1 LAYDGHW
8 LGFKIWALDERWFE
22 MKKNIDSAGAY
33 RVIRTSEL
41 TSEQLTVLRHGG
53 SMKIVVVDLTADL
66 DLATRSMELAL
77 ATARLT
83 ETRAK
88 LLLDVAR
95 AAPEQLEKARGIYIR
110 AATRVKR
117 LQAALDRMVPA
128 GGEQ

>member
-1 LAYDGHW
+1 
-8 LGFKIWALDERWFE
+8 
-22 MKKNIDSAGAY
+22 
-33 RVIRTSEL
+33 
-41 TSEQLTVLRHGG
+41 
-53 SMKIVVVDLTADL
+53 MKIVVVDLTADL

-95 AAPEQLEKARGIYIR
+95 AAPEHLEKARGIYIR
-110 AATRVKR
+110 AATRAKR
-117 LQAALDRMVPA
+117 LQAALDRLVPA